1 VVTAAGSGQYVEH
14 VFEPQDY
21 DEVLVDQ
28 GGRESVKAMDGVDV
42 GDVQASR
49 LHAWR
54 EALPAVDA
62 VLQGK
67 HSAVM
72 AYGQTGS
79 GKVRAAVPR
88 WTLSSRRPALG
99 ANELTT
105 PTDHSSR

>member
-28 GGRESVKAMDGVDV
+28 GGSESVKAMDGVEL

-49 LHAWR
+49 LHTWR

-67 HSAVM
+67 HSAIL

-79 GKVRAAVPR
+79 GKVRAAMLQSP
-88 WTLSSRRPALG
+88 LSTSP
-99 ANELTT
+99 
-105 PTDHSSR
+105 SSSG